1 MQKQYIGNT
10 IISISDI
17 KSTNLYAISQI
28 PDKELKPGT
37 VFLTYNQTEGRGQL
51 NNQWESES
59 GKNLTFS
66 VFLRPSVVNI
76 QKQYMLSKMV
86 SLGIVSFLNDYIT
99 DVKIKWPNDIYVGD
113 RKICGILIE
122 NAVMRK
128 NIFWSVIGIGLNI
141 NQTVFLSDAPN
152 PVSVKNI
159 TGRDYDLPKML
170 DGLLKKIDFYY
181 SELFEGNYQDMDAEF
196 LKYLYRLNKWS
207 DFVDKN
213 HKYKGKIVGV
223 NEIGQLQIEEE
234 TGNVNIYNF
243 KEVRFL

>member
-10 IISISDI
+10 IIYIPKI

-28 PDKELKPGT
+28 PDKEVKPGT

-51 NNQWESES
+51 DNKWESES

-66 VFLRPSVVNI
+66 VFLKPSVVEI
-76 QKQYMLSKMV
+76 KSQFMISKMV
-86 SLGIVSFLNDYIT
+86 TLGIVSFLNDYIN

-122 NAVMRK
+122 NAVMQK
-128 NIFWSVIGIGLNI
+128 NIFWSVAGIGLNI
-141 NQTVFLSDAPN
+141 NQTVFLSDVPN
-152 PVSVKNI
+152 PVSLKNI
-159 TGRDYDLPKML
+159 TGRDYDLPKIL
-170 DGLLKKIDFYY
+170 DKLLKKIDFYY
-181 SELFEGNYQDMDAEF
+181 HELFDGKYEDVDAKF
-196 LKYLYRLNKWS
+196 LKYLYRLNKWG
-207 DFVDKN
+207 DFADKN

-223 NEIGQLQIEEE
+223 NDIGQLQIEEE
-234 TGNVNIYNF
+234 AGNVNTYNF